1 MRYRSLALIAVVA
14 LVASS
19 CSADPGGGSP
29 ATPAGEDPS
38 AGSAVAGGLSVD
50 QQELTDAMRLL
61 MLRDEQ
67 LSAEFTDDQIGC
79 LSEGLAGAFSD
90 VRRDELQLDASSLI
104 ASHND
109 RASFALGVAYEMTD
123 DETLDVVARASKCVD
138 WRPAAAEDLVDAGV
152 PPTEAECIA
161 SELPDP
167 GIESMVMRTLM
178 IGSTESAPGFGLT
191 DDESFEATG
200 PCIDVEG
207 TFLDLLIGEAG
218 ISEHGARCLADGLP
232 DWVFDTEL
240 DVDEDTDED
249 AEEPSIEDLTELE
262 THCLSPGELQSLS
275 AASLDDA
282 ASSAIPLEPPAPT
295 ELETVAQES
304 VGPSGGVVAHDGV
317 VISVPSGALSE
328 LAEVIIREPL
338 GEFGSEVGG
347 AVVEVE
353 HLNPVQ
359 VPITVTW
366 DVSHLSDTEQRGI
379 LLVHWD
385 DDLEDWVPRDVDY
398 EIRDGVL
405 TAAIQEWCCWGW
417 AKEQG
422 KKLVS
427 GVVSGGKKL
436 VSGGKAL
443 ASEINN
449 AGAKAWNGLKKG
461 PSWAKKKFENAW
473 TSTQQWADRAWIS
486 ATDKLADLSQSVQQF
501 FGRRVAAPRC
511 SDDPLPDWV
520 EDTLDAGI
528 SAAAV
533 RVCYE
538 SRDGQSI
545 RMRVANNR
553 TFTQIIRTDADEGWT
568 PSPLLATPEISV
580 EFIVQ
585 TIAHKLFSN
594 DERLF
599 LPSLKE
605 SHVTIERP
613 SSGDLFQFIQFRNTH
628 DPLTFLFDIVIFALS
643 YLPDE
648 RLPSR
653 LQLMFEVFFECGV
666 KQLGS
671 FSTSYD
677 DLADIGRAA
686 VNTMKSCAQ
695 NIIDPKSELGKE
707 VRTRMALASNM
718 SEQEVTD
725 YFKNN
730 RNVGYFSQALKA
742 LKVAEGIGVLID
754 LGAELLVGTLH
765 WGVRVQG
772 RTASL
777 GDWDPTCSDIAVD
790 SNRLFQNLVFQDVF
804 GGSKEVHEV
813 HLFGAWKR
821 SSARAVSPLSA
832 CDFGHRS
839 AVAEDV
845 LTWYLDSEAT
855 RIVRDHILALSS
867 SPSSSQL
874 SYIAIAAGG
883 GHVCGI
889 RIGGTVECWGDN
901 AYGQADAPSGQFSMI
916 SADWDHSCGIRS
928 DGTVECWGN
937 NASGQADPPSGRF
950 VAISDGGY
958 HSCGLRD
965 DSSVE
970 CWGRSAFG
978 RIDAPSGRFA
988 AVSAGGDHSCGIR
1001 DGGAV
1006 ECWGYDGLGQID
1018 APANQF
1024 MEVSSGW
1031 SHSCGIRSN
1040 GTVQCWGDNS
1050 VGRTDA
1056 PSGQFT
1062 AISAGSEHSCGIRG
1076 DGTVECWGDNS
1087 FGRTDAPSGRFTAIS
1102 AGLDQSCG
1110 IRDDGAVEC
1119 WGYDGDR

>member
-90 VRRDELQLDASSLI
+90 VRRDELQLDADSLTT
-104 ASHND
+104 SHND

-123 DETLDVVARASKCVD
+123 DETLDVVAGASKCVD

-167 GIESMVMRTLM
+167 GIESMVMRTLV
-178 IGSTESAPGFGLT
+178 IGSTEPAPGFGLT

-200 PCIDVEG
+200 PCLDVEG
-207 TFLDLLIGEAG
+207 TFVDLLVGEAG

-232 DWVFDTEL
+232 DWVFETEL
-240 DVDEDTDED
+240 DVDED

-262 THCLSPGELQSLS
+262 ARCLSPGELQSLS
-275 AASLDDA
+275 AASLDDT
-282 ASSAIPLEPPAPT
+282 ASSAIPLEPPSPT
-295 ELETVAQES
+295 ELEVVVQEI
-304 VGPSGGVVAHDGV
+304 VGPSGGGVAQGGV

-328 LAEVIIREPL
+328 LAEVRIREPL

-347 AVVEVE
+347 VVVEVE

-359 VPITVTW
+359 MPITVTW

-385 DDLEDWVPRDVDY
+385 DDLEDWVPEDVDY

-405 TAAIQEWCCWGW
+405 TAAFQEWGFRSW

-427 GVVSGGKKL
+427 VVVSGGKKL

-443 ASEINN
+443 ASNINK
-449 AGAKAWNGLKKG
+449 AGAKAWNRLKKG
-461 PSWAKKKFENAW
+461 PAWAKKTAKEAW
-473 TSTQQWADRAWIS
+473 NSTKAKVNTAWVYS
-486 ATDKLADLSQSVQQF
+486 TDKAAQLSQILLEVI
-501 FGRRVAAPRC
+501 GRRVAAPKC
-511 SDDPLPDWV
+511 SEDPLPDWV
-520 EDTLDAGI
+520 EDPYDTILS
-528 SAAAV
+528 SAAIL
-533 RVCYE
+533 VCYE
-538 SRDGQSI
+538 NGGGSTL
-545 RMRVANNR
+545 RMRMSNNR
-553 TFTQIIRTDADEGWT
+553 NYSQFVYTTGSDGWSEYGLGGFEPSLQWVLEGVAHRQFSSHQRIFI
-568 PSPLLATPEISV
+568 PPLTESYV
-580 EFIVQ
+580 EF
-585 TIAHKLFSN
+585 
-594 DERLF
+594 
-599 LPSLKE
+599 
-605 SHVTIERP
+605 ERP
-613 SSGDLFQFIQFRNTH
+613 SDVWVSFNNDTGSMDAGEAVVTMLVDIVTI
-628 DPLTFLFDIVIFALS
+628 LLGLFDMEIK
-643 YLPDE
+643 DE
-648 RLPSR
+648 RVEIF
-653 LQLMFEVFFECGV
+653 FELLLECGV
-666 KQLGS
+666 QQL
-671 FSTSYD
+671 YD
-677 DLADIGRAA
+677 LGVSVQMDNRGKSAQAFMDIVVGCGGQVLDSKSAMGEQFRERLSNQFGEES
-686 VNTMKSCAQ
+686 VKTILDSRKMKS
-695 NIIDPKSELGKE
+695 LG
-707 VRTRMALASNM
+707 NF
-718 SEQEVTD
+718 
-725 YFKNN
+725 FKLFATLGEI
-730 RNVGYFSQALKA
+730 VIY
-742 LKVAEGIGVLID
+742 IGEVLI
-754 LGAELLVGTLH
+754 EQLVGTLY
-765 WGVRVQG
+765 WGVSFQG
-772 RTASL
+772 QPFS
-777 GDWDPTCSDIAVD
+777 G
-790 SNRLFQNLVFQDVF
+790 
-804 GGSKEVHEV
+804 
-813 HLFGAWKR
+813 
-821 SSARAVSPLSA
+821 
-832 CDFGHRS
+832 
-839 AVAEDV
+839 
-845 LTWYLDSEAT
+845 
-855 RIVRDHILALSS
+855 LSS
-867 SPSSSQL
+867 SRL
-874 SYIAIAAGG
+874 SDAVIVSPYISIAAGG
-883 GHVCGI
+883 GHACGI
-889 RIGGTVECWGDN
+889 RVGGTVECWGDN
-901 AYGQADAPSGQFSMI
+901 AYGQADAPSARFSVI

-937 NASGQADPPSGRF
+937 NASGQTDPPSGRF

-958 HSCGLRD
+958 HSCGLRE

-970 CWGRSAFG
+970 CWGSSAFG
-978 RIDAPSGRFA
+978 RVDAPSGRFA

-1001 DGGAV
+1001 HGGAV

-1040 GTVQCWGDNS
+1040 GTVECWGDNS

-1062 AISAGSEHSCGIRG
+1062 AISAGSEHSCGIRSN
-1076 DGTVECWGDNS
+1076 GTVECWGDNS
-1087 FGRTDAPSGRFTAIS
+1087 FGRTDAPSGQFTAIS